1 MAHKEMFEFHNVKSI
16 FIHYRII
23 PLASFLMYFFEK
35 IHEIFTSSTLP
46 CIELNE
52 QITYLYM
59 FPNTPDTDMYSIVI
73 SKGDI

>member
-23 PLASFLMYFFEK
+23 PLASLCIFLK
-35 IHEIFTSSTLP
+35 RKKHEMFTSSTLP
-46 CIELNE
+46 CTQLNE

-59 FPNTPDTDMYSIVI
+59 FPNTPDTDMYSIV
-73 SKGDI
+73 